1 MSFDDKLGSFRIG
14 DKRRPE
20 VRARG
25 RGADKGPVEAPSSA
39 GFPAI
44 EQHLEGGS
52 IEALA
57 DELRGTYA
65 KLEALAA
72 ESKSMKDRAAAKK
85 ALAAYERTADLFEY
99 LFATKSQLG
108 SR

>member
-57 DELRGTYA
+57 
-65 KLEALAA
+65 KLEALSA